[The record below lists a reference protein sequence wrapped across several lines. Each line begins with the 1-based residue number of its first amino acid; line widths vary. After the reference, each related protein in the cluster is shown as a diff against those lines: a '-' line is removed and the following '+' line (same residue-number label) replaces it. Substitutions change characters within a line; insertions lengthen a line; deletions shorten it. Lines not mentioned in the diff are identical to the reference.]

1 MFNQENQI
9 TMLVSIEKK
18 NFIKKEYKQNLGV
31 ESEYDLV
38 MYLLDDSLFE
48 QGDIKEMIEVCQ
60 HVYQEF
66 YNKMHKKESLIGYSV
81 DELVTEAHNDWVEN
95 NYSYL

>member
-1 MFNQENQI
+1 MEN
-9 TMLVSIEKK
+9 LVSIEKK
-18 NFIKKEYKQNLGV
+18 KFIKKEYTDNLGV
-31 ESEYDLV
+31 QSEYDLV

-48 QGDIKEMIEVCQ
+48 QGDIQEMIEVCEY
-60 HVYQEF
+60 VYKDF

-81 DELVTEAHNDWVEN
+81 ESLVKESHNDWIEN